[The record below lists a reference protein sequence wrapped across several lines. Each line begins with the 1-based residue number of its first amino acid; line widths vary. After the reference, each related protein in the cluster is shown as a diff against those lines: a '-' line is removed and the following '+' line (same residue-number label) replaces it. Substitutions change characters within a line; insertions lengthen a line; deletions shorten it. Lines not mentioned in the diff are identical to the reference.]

1 MTAVLL
7 YTTWPDADEAEAA
20 GRRLINEH
28 LAACVNTFPKGR
40 SIWRETDEIMAGPEV
55 VMIVKTTDAK
65 AESTCQRIEVLH
77 PYDIPAV
84 IALPSS
90 AAGTSPAWVKWLEM
104 SAEG

>member
-28 LAACVNTFPKGR
+28 LAGCVNIFAQGR
-40 SIWRETDEIMAGPEV
+40 SIWRDGDEAIAVSEV
-55 VMIVKTTDAK
+55 VMIVKTTDSK
-65 AESTCQRIEVLH
+65 AQAACQRIEVLH

-84 IALPSS
+84 IALPSG
-90 AAGTSPAWVKWLEM
+90 ATGTSASWLKWLEM
-104 SAEG
+104 SVGG